1 MGSVLYLGGDSFD
14 PIGLAA
20 MRVVE
25 GLVPRKGPGTHG
37 DPGQVYKGGM
47 QTVTKEVT
55 RQSLPLAPARR
66 ANR

>member
-1 MGSVLYLGGDSFD
+1 MGSVLYLGGDSFEPVELVVQRLVD
-14 PIGLAA
+14 GL
-20 MRVVE
+20 E
-25 GLVPRKGPGTHG
+25 RKGPATEAA
-37 DPGQVYKGGM
+37 GQFKGGGK